1 MTREHRVVQPRSH
14 LAQPNGPAPGVY
26 YVGAIADVNGAV
38 AEGNEGNNTRMATG
52 TITVT
57 P

>member
-1 MTREHRVVQPRSH
+1 VTV
-14 LAQPNGPAPGVY
+14 PGGTTPGINY
-26 YVGAIADVNGAV
+26 YIGAIADVNGAV
-38 AEGNEGNNTRMATG
+38 AESNEGNNTRIASG

>member
-1 MTREHRVVQPRSH
+1 MVPGGTA
-14 LAQPNGPAPGVY
+14 LGVY
-26 YVGAIADVNGAV
+26 HVGAIADVNGAV
-38 AEGNEGNNTRMATG
+38 TESNEGNNTRLASG

>member
-1 MTREHRVVQPRSH
+1 MT
-14 LAQPNGPAPGVY
+14 APPTTATVTVPGGTTPGIY
-26 YVGAIADVNGAV
+26 YIGAIAVVNGAV
-38 AEGNEGNNTRMATG
+38 AEGNETNNTRRATS